1 LKPPAGREPA
11 DGSRQGPTELL
22 YQGKYIRLVRKGTW
36 EFTERVGATG
46 IVGMVPVTDAAEIV
60 LVEQYRVPC
69 SAAVIELPAGLVG
82 DLAGHSG
89 ESFESAALREL
100 EEETGFRAARLDFL
114 MEGPNS
120 AGSSNSRMTLYR
132 ASGLSKVGPGGGDEH
147 EDITVH
153 VVPIQGIWA
162 WLQARLAQG
171 RLLDP
176 KILTGLWFLEHL
188 P

>member
-1 LKPPAGREPA
+1 MSPQEDSLRSLPVEILHEGR
-11 DGSRQGPTELL
+11 
-22 YQGKYIRLVRKGTW
+22 YIRLVRRGTW
-36 EFTERVGATG
+36 EFIERIGSTG
-46 IVGMVPVTDAAEIV
+46 IVGMVPVTDSGEIV

-69 SAAVIELPAGLVG
+69 SCAVIELPAGLVG
-82 DLAGHSG
+82 DLSG
-89 ESFESAALREL
+89 QAQETFESAALREL
-100 EEETGFRAARLDFL
+100 EEETGYRAARLDFL

-120 AGSSNSRMTLYR
+120 AGSSNSKMALYR
-132 ASGLSKVGPGGGDEH
+132 ASGLRKVGPGGGDKDEN
-147 EDITVH
+147 ITVH

-162 WLQARLAQG
+162 WLQAQQARG

>member
-1 LKPPAGREPA
+1 MSAPEDATPAA
-11 DGSRQGPTELL
+11 LPTEILHE
-22 YQGKYIRLVRKGTW
+22 GRFIRLVRKGSW
-36 EFTERVGATG
+36 EFIERIGVTG
-46 IVGMVPVTDAAEIV
+46 IVGMVPVTDSGELV

-69 SAAVIELPAGLVG
+69 SAPVIELPAGLVG
-82 DLAGHSG
+82 DLSG
-89 ESFESAALREL
+89 QAQETFESAALREL
-100 EEETGFRAARLDFL
+100 EEETGFRASRLEFL

-120 AGSSNSRMTLYR
+120 AGSSSAKMALYR
-132 ASGLSKVGPGGGDEH
+132 ASGLLKVGPGGGDADEN
-147 EDITVH
+147 ITVH

-162 WLQARLAQG
+162 WLRAQQDRG